1 MEEIY
6 IYHHLGLGDHIICN
20 SIVRNF
26 CDSYDTVYL
35 FVKPHNYKNV
45 EFMYR
50 DLTNITLIKGYDNFC
65 ENYIKRKNYIK
76 IGFDELDRSISF
88 DKSFYKQSNLHF
100 EMKWSDFHIERDYE
114 KENKLYRELINIEYI
129 FVHDDIDRGFKVR
142 EDLLPKDIKI
152 IRPSMEYDF
161 FDYCKIIE
169 NAKEIHLMES
179 SYKCLVE
186 HLNIKSKRL
195 FYHTYI
201 RNYPKNI
208 RVSSKYNWIE
218 Y

>member
-76 IGFDELDRSISF
+76 IGFDE
-88 DKSFYKQSNLHF
+88 
-100 EMKWSDFHIERDYE
+100 
-114 KENKLYRELINIEYI
+114 
-129 FVHDDIDRGFKVR
+129 
-142 EDLLPKDIKI
+142 
-152 IRPSMEYDF
+152 
-161 FDYCKIIE
+161 
-169 NAKEIHLMES
+169 
-179 SYKCLVE
+179 
-186 HLNIKSKRL
+186 
-195 FYHTYI
+195 
-201 RNYPKNI
+201 
-208 RVSSKYNWIE
+208 
-218 Y
+218 